1 MSGHSHWATI
11 RRKKGAADAK
21 KGAIFTRLARE
32 IVMAS
37 REGGGDPDSNFRLAL
52 AIEKARGGNM
62 PKENIDRAIKRGTGD
77 DKDGTVYEEI
87 TYEGYGPHGV
97 ALMMDC
103 VTDNRNR
110 AVAEIRHL
118 LNRSGGNM
126 AEAGAVGWQFTRNAY
141 FSFPFSML
149 GYDKAFELALDAGAE
164 DVQQDGDNIE
174 IIGPVD
180 AFKKISDALKK
191 AGVSPDDAEL
201 RMIAKQDLELP
212 VDQTLSV
219 LRTIESLEE
228 LDDVQSV
235 FHNLKISEDALAA
248 LEAEEA

>member
-32 IVMAS
+32 IVMAA
-37 REGGGDPDSNFRLAL
+37 REGGGDLDSNFRLAL

-77 DKDGTVYEEI
+77 DKDGAVFEEI

-97 ALMMDC
+97 AMMLDC

-110 AVAEIRHL
+110 AVAEMRHL

-126 AEAGAVGWQFTRNAY
+126 AEAGAVGWQFTRNSY
-141 FSFPFSML
+141 FSFPASML

-164 DVQQDGDNIE
+164 DVQQDGENVE
-174 IIGPVD
+174 IIGPVE

-212 VDQTLSV
+212 VDQTLSGAARDRRPR
-219 LRTIESLEE
+219 RTR
-228 LDDVQSV
+228 
-235 FHNLKISEDALAA
+235 
-248 LEAEEA
+248 

>member
-62 PKENIDRAIKRGTGD
+62 PKENIDRAIKRGSGE

-97 ALMMDC
+97 ALIMDC

-126 AEAGAVGWQFTRNAY
+126 AEAGAVGWQFTRCAY
-141 FSFPFSML
+141 FSFPSSML

-191 AGVSPDDAEL
+191 TGVSPDDAEL

-235 FHNLKISEDALAA
+235 FHNLKISDEALAA

>member
-62 PKENIDRAIKRGTGD
+62 PKENIDRAIKRGTGE

-97 ALMMDC
+97 ALIMDC

-126 AEAGAVGWQFTRNAY
+126 AEAGAVGWQFTRCAY
-141 FSFPFSML
+141 FSFPARML

-174 IIGPVD
+174 IIGPVE

-235 FHNLKISEDALAA
+235 FHNLKISDEALAA

>member
-62 PKENIDRAIKRGTGD
+62 PKENIDRAIKRGTGE

-97 ALMMDC
+97 ALIMDC

-126 AEAGAVGWQFTRNAY
+126 AEAGAVGWQFTRCAY
-141 FSFPFSML
+141 FSFPARML

-174 IIGPVD
+174 IIGPVE

-235 FHNLKISEDALAA
+235 FHNLKISDEALTA

>member
-21 KGAIFTRLARE
+21 KGAAFTRLARE
-32 IVMAS
+32 LAMAA

-52 AIEKARGGNM
+52 AVEKARAGNM
-62 PKENIDRAIKRGTGD
+62 PKENIERAIKRGTGE
-77 DKDGTVYEEI
+77 DKDGTVFEEI
-87 TYEGYGPHGV
+87 MYEGFGPHGV
-97 ALMMDC
+97 ALIMEC

-118 LNRSGGNM
+118 LSRGGGTM
-126 AEAGAVGWQFTRNAY
+126 AEAGAVAWQFSRNSY
-141 FSFPFSML
+141 FSFPASQLNF
-149 GYDKAFELALDAGAE
+149 DKAFELAVEAGAE
-164 DVQQDGDNIE
+164 DVQEDGENIE

-180 AFKKISDALKK
+180 AFKKINEALKK
-191 AGVSPDDAEL
+191 VNVSPDDADL

-219 LRTIESLEE
+219 LRVIESLEE
-228 LDDVQSV
+228 LDDIANV
-235 FHNLKISEDALAA
+235 FHNLKISDEALAA
-248 LEAEEA
+248 LEVE

>member
-21 KGAIFTRLARE
+21 KGAAFTRLARE
-32 IVMAS
+32 IVMAA

-62 PKENIDRAIKRGTGD
+62 PKENIDRAIKRGTGE

-97 ALMMDC
+97 ALILDC

-118 LNRSGGNM
+118 LNRSGGRM
-126 AEAGAVGWQFTRNAY
+126 AESGAVSWQFSRKAY
-141 FSFPFSML
+141 FSFPAEML
-149 GYDKAFELALDAGAE
+149 GFDKAFELALDAGAE
-164 DVQQDGDNIE
+164 DVQEDGEAIE

-180 AFKKISDALKK
+180 AFKKISDALMK
-191 AGVSPDDAEL
+191 ADVTPDEAEL
-201 RMIAKQDLELP
+201 RMISKQDLELP

-219 LRTIESLEE
+219 LRTIESIEE
-228 LDDVQSV
+228 IDDVQSV
-235 FHNLKISEDALAA
+235 FHNLKISDDALAA
-248 LEAEEA
+248 LEAEET

>member
-97 ALMMDC
+97 ALIMDC

-126 AEAGAVGWQFTRNAY
+126 AEAGAVGWQFTRCAY
-141 FSFPFSML
+141 FSFPASML

-174 IIGPVD
+174 IIGPVE

-235 FHNLKISEDALAA
+235 FHNLKISDEALAA

>member
-1 MSGHSHWATI
+1 MSGHSHWDTI

-21 KGAIFTRLARE
+21 RGAAFTSLARD
-32 IVMAS
+32 IMMAA
-37 REGGGDPDSNFRLAL
+37 RIGGGGDPDNNFRLAL
-52 AIEKARGGNM
+52 AIEKARAANM
-62 PKENIDRAIKRGTGD
+62 PKDNIERSIKRGTGE
-77 DKDGTVYEEI
+77 DKEGGVLEEI

-97 ALMMDC
+97 ALIIEC

-118 LNRSGGNM
+118 LSRGGGNM
-126 AEAGAVGWQFTRNAY
+126 AESGAVAWQFSRNSY
-141 FSFPFSML
+141 FSFPKSQLDF
-149 GYDKAFELALDAGAE
+149 DKAFELALEAGAE
-164 DVQQDGDNIE
+164 DVQEDGDNIE
-174 IIGPVD
+174 ITGPVD

-219 LRTIESLEE
+219 LKTIESLEE
-228 LDDVQSV
+228 LDDIQNV
-235 FHNLKISEDALAA
+235 FHNLKISDEALAA
-248 LEAEEA
+248 LEAAE

>member
-32 IVMAS
+32 IVMSA

-52 AIEKARGGNM
+52 AIEKARAGNM
-62 PKENIDRAIKRGTGD
+62 PKENIDRAIKRGTGE
-77 DKDGTVYEEI
+77 DKDGAIYEEI

-126 AEAGAVGWQFTRNAY
+126 AEAGAVGWQFSRNAY
-141 FSFPFSML
+141 FSFPSEML
-149 GYDKAFELALDAGAE
+149 SYDKAFELALDAGAE

-174 IIGPVD
+174 IIGPVE

-191 AGVSPDDAEL
+191 ADVTPDDAEL

-219 LRTIESLEE
+219 LRAIEILEE

-235 FHNLKISEDALAA
+235 FHNLKISEEALAA